1 MPMLA
6 EARAAPLG
14 SSASSRGEIAGP
26 PNPGLSSHSRETW
39 EGGHKE
45 TYLKMFIVLC
55 VIVKI
60 M

>member
-1 MPMLA
+1 MLV
-6 EARAAPLG
+6 EVRVVFLG
-14 SSASSRGEIAGP
+14 SSALLRGEIVGFF
-26 PNPGLSSHSRETW
+26 NLGFLFYFREIW
-39 EGGHKE
+39 EGGYKE